1 MSSTFLNQ
9 IGLGEF
15 DMGYL
20 LIGMGAV
27 ILLLIIFLILLIV
40 QIRKTSKLK
49 KRLDKFLSGKDGA
62 SLEKD
67 IAGLYED
74 NKFLKANTEKN
85 KKDIRTLY
93 KNMESAY
100 QKMGLVKYD
109 AFNQMGG
116 QLSFSLA
123 LLDENNNGFIINSVH
138 SSEGCY
144 SYTKEAAKEFLDMG
158 FFIGVGGVVTFKNA
172 RKLVETVEEV
182 PVTRIVLETDCPYM
196 APEPHRGTRNDSRNI
211 RYVAEKIA
219 QIKGITAQ
227 EVIDITNENAK
238 KLFF

>member
-15 DMGYL
+15 DLGYL

-123 LLDENNNGFIINSVH
+123 LLDENNNGFIINAGDDAEISNAMMKFI
-138 SSEGCY
+138 SNRELINKLGEK
-144 SYTKEAAKEFLDMG
+144 SYKLSLNYTWLEYEKNLSNILG
-158 FFIGVGGVVTFKNA
+158 IIG
-172 RKLVETVEEV
+172 
-182 PVTRIVLETDCPYM
+182 
-196 APEPHRGTRNDSRNI
+196 
-211 RYVAEKIA
+211 
-219 QIKGITAQ
+219 
-227 EVIDITNENAK
+227 ENK
-238 KLFF
+238 